1 MSVVAIH
8 PRTPS
13 PAGPRRAPS
22 ARRRS
27 PAVETASAVE
37 TAPVIR
43 VTVDLPLVG
52 GRVTEELALLLGLV
66 RQLRDQGAD
75 VVTETRLPGRAATDP
90 GLPGLP
96 DSLLP
101 DLPEPLRPGA
111 GLPAASL
118 PGVGLPE
125 PLPTAAG
132 AAAATGPDDADSLRV
147 LTGPRVVLQGGR
159 PVPFTR
165 LEFDLLVFL
174 ARNPRRVFTRLQ
186 LLGNVWGYEHAVART
201 VDVHV
206 RRLRAKVHPSMPLV
220 TTVHGVGYRLADDAP
235 VRIDDLT

>member
-13 PAGPRRAPS
+13 PAGPRRATS

-27 PAVETASAVE
+27 PAAE

-52 GRVTEELALLLGLV
+52 GRVTPELALLLGLV
-66 RQLRDQGAD
+66 RELRDQGAD
-75 VVTETRLPGRAATDP
+75 VATETPLPGHAATDP
-90 GLPGLP
+90 G
-96 DSLLP
+96 SVLP
-101 DLPEPLRPGA
+101 DLPDPLLADGA
-111 GLPAASL
+111 TSVLPD
-118 PGVGLPE
+118 V
-125 PLPTAAG
+125 AG
-132 AAAATGPDDADSLRV
+132 SATGPGGAGAGALRV

-159 PVPFTR
+159 PVPFAR

-186 LLGNVWGYEHAVART
+186 LLSNVWGYEHAVART

-206 RRLRAKVHPSMPLV
+206 RRLRAKVARSVPLV

-235 VRIDDLT
+235 VRIDDGA

>member
-13 PAGPRRAPS
+13 PAGPRRATS
-22 ARRRS
+22 ARRRP
-27 PAVETASAVE
+27 PAAE

-52 GRVTEELALLLGLV
+52 GRVTPELALLLGLV
-66 RQLRDQGAD
+66 RELRDQGAD
-75 VVTETRLPGRAATDP
+75 VATETRLPGHAATDP
-90 GLPGLP
+90 G
-96 DSLLP
+96 SVLP
-101 DLPEPLRPGA
+101 DLPDPLLADGA
-111 GLPAASL
+111 TSVLPDLPDPLLADGATSVL
-118 PGVGLPE
+118 PGV
-125 PLPTAAG
+125 AG
-132 AAAATGPDDADSLRV
+132 SATGPGGAGTGALRV

-186 LLGNVWGYEHAVART
+186 LLSNVWGYEHAVART

-206 RRLRAKVHPSMPLV
+206 RRLRAKVARSVPLV

-235 VRIDDLT
+235 VRIDDGA

>member
-13 PAGPRRAPS
+13 PAGPRRATS

-27 PAVETASAVE
+27 PAAE
-37 TAPVIR
+37 TAPVVR

-52 GRVTEELALLLGLV
+52 GRVTPELALLLGLV
-66 RQLRDQGAD
+66 RELRDQGAD
-75 VVTETRLPGRAATDP
+75 VATETHLPGHAATDW
-90 GLPGLP
+90 G
-96 DSLLP
+96 SVLP
-101 DLPEPLRPGA
+101 DLPDPLPADGATSVLPGGA
-111 GLPAASL
+111 G
-118 PGVGLPE
+118 
-125 PLPTAAG
+125 TG
-132 AAAATGPDDADSLRV
+132 ALRV

-186 LLGNVWGYEHAVART
+186 LLSNVWGYEHAVART

-206 RRLRAKVHPSMPLV
+206 RRLRAKVARSVPLV

-235 VRIDDLT
+235 VRIDDHA